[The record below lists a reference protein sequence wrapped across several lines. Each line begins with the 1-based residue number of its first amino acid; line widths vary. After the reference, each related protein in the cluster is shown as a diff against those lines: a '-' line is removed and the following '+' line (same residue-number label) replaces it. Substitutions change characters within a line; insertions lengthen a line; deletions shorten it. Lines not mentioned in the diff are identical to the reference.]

1 MGDENPDLQ
10 YLTHV
15 SPTKHW
21 LDLSCGDCCSS
32 LKLRHANVAFEV
44 NSIGRG
50 LPVLWYRIEEAIRT
64 GYRRLTAAGGNFL
77 PGDAFVSRMGL
88 GVAFREAAAP
98 RNLESDRTSVMSMAG
113 DERVCASM
121 LRFHGCVAFGAC
133 R

>member
-10 YLTHV
+10 YLIHV

-88 GVAFREAAAP
+88 VLLSGKRRRLAI
-98 RNLESDRTSVMSMAG
+98 
-113 DERVCASM
+113 
-121 LRFHGCVAFGAC
+121 LRAIA
-133 R
+133 RRS